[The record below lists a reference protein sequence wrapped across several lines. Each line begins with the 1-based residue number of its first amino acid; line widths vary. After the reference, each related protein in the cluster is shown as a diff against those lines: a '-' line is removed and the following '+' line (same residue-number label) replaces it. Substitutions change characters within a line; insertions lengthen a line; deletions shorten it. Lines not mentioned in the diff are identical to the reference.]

1 MLGSPQMFQDD
12 DKTATANV
20 SVYFSTDLSTLS
32 HDSSAAASKL
42 ASKEESEV
50 NLAVGRFSR
59 DIYAKVIF
67 NYLHVSRNFI
77 VK

>member
-1 MLGSPQMFQDD
+1 MFLDD
-12 DKTATANV
+12 DKSVTANV
-20 SVYFSTDLSTLS
+20 SVDFSTDLSTLS
-32 HDSSAAASKL
+32 HNDSSAAASKL

-50 NLAVGRFSR
+50 TLALGRISR
-59 DIYAKVIF
+59 HIYAKVIF